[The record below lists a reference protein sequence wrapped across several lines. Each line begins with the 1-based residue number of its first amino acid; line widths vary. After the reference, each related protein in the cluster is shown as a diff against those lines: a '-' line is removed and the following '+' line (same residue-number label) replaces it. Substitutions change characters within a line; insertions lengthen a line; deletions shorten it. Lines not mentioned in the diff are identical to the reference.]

1 MNSPPAASPNDPD
14 GTQRKRPHKLAQT
27 LVNELTSQIAEGRL
41 QPGDKLPTESAIMAQ
56 QSVSR
61 TVVREALQRLQAAG
75 LVETRHGVGT
85 FIIAKPSDASP
96 LPDVI
101 VDSVQD
107 AVAILELRLS
117 LEIETAGLAAERR
130 TEAQLHAIR
139 EALKTLQQCEAR
151 DDQAAANADLQ
162 FHLRSAEA
170 TGNHYFID
178 IMNHLK
184 DSLVPRKRIQSERV
198 NHEHEEVVAAIA
210 RRDSYAA
217 RAAMRLHLTNSRERF
232 LTLNSDSRGT

>member
-1 MNSPPAASPNDPD
+1 MNPPPAASPSAPD
-14 GTQRKRPHKLAQT
+14 ETQRKRPRKLAQT
-27 LVNELTSQIAEGRL
+27 LVNELTRQISEGL
-41 QPGDKLPTESAIMAQ
+41 IQLGDKLPTESAIMAQ

-85 FIIAKPSDASP
+85 FVIAKPNEGKS
-96 LPDVI
+96 LPDVV

-130 TEAQLHAIR
+130 TEAQLNAIR
-139 EALKTLQQCEAR
+139 EALKTLQECEAR

-162 FHLRSAEA
+162 FHLRIAEA

-184 DSLVPRKRIQSERV
+184 DTLVPRKRMQSERV

-232 LTLNSDSRGT
+232 LSLNNDHRGA